1 MLSARDLEHRY
12 GERVVL
18 SVPELTLAA
27 GSITALAGPNGS
39 GKSTLLRIL
48 ACVERPTRGTVILDG
63 QPLLRRA
70 ERRQARRRVTL
81 VEQRPL
87 LFRGTVAGNLLYAL
101 ALHGVRGSVAERRV
115 ADALARMDLTDLGRR
130 DARALSE
137 GEVQRAAIARALA
150 LEPAVLLLDEPAGAA
165 DPASTV
171 ALHRAME
178 QERARGAA
186 ICLASHRIE
195 DAFRW
200 SDRLLTLA
208 NGRAVPLTPVNLF
221 RTVIQPGDGPR
232 LVRIGP
238 LDVQLVT
245 DRSGPATIAIP
256 PDDIVLSLAPLR
268 SSARNIFRGRVARIS
283 DDGQGG
289 VSVTVDVGVDL
300 YAHITRAALQDLA
313 LTLGSPVVVTFK
325 AMAVRVF

>member
-18 SVPELTLAA
+18 SVPDFTLAA

-48 ACVERPTRGTVILDG
+48 ACVERPTRGTLILDG
-63 QPLLRRA
+63 QPLLGRA
-70 ERRQARRRVTL
+70 ERRRARRRVTL

-87 LFRGTVAGNLLYAL
+87 LFRGTVARNLLYAL
-101 ALHGVRGSVAERRV
+101 TLHGVRGSVAERRV

-137 GEVQRAAIARALA
+137 GEVQRVAIARALA

-171 ALHRAME
+171 ALHRAIE

-200 SDRLLTLA
+200 SDRLLALA
-208 NGRAVPLTPVNLF
+208 NGSAVPLTPVNLF
-221 RTVIQPGDGPR
+221 RTVIQPGEGPR

-238 LDVQLVT
+238 LDIQLVT

-256 PDDIVLSLAPLR
+256 PDDIVLSLTPLR
-268 SSARNIFRGRVARIS
+268 SSARNVFQGRVARIS

-300 YAHITRAALQDLA
+300 HAHITRAALQDLA
-313 LTLGSPVVVTFK
+313 LTPGSPVVVTFK